1 MYSEYGMFTLDKK
14 NDFSG
19 MIGRKE
25 LADKIPVDNIRST
38 RDFRAEVFLYSHF
51 RTFSR
56 ILSGKTIHSVQSKIA
71 LKSKLFQ

>member
-1 MYSEYGMFTLDKK
+1 MYNEYGMFTLDKK

-38 RDFRAEVFLYSHF
+38 RDF
-51 RTFSR
+51 
-56 ILSGKTIHSVQSKIA
+56 
-71 LKSKLFQ
+71 